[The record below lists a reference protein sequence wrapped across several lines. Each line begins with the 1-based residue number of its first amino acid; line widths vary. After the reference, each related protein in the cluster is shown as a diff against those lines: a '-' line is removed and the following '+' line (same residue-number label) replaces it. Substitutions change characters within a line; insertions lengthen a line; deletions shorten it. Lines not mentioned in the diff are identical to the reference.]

1 MKGYIEQSHFDQEER
16 AFDLEQIHRYW
27 DIIKQRI
34 WVVITT
40 FIIIFVTGVIYT
52 FNKTPIY
59 QATTTIIID
68 SDIPQLTNID
78 NIANSYKSEEFFQT
92 QLEIINSRA
101 VAERTINSLLAT
113 ERNYLSGYEEK
124 PENSDLIKALISRIE
139 IETEKNTRLVKLSIK
154 NTDPKLAAAEVN
166 SLANNYINYNLE
178 DRKATSKDAFLWLTE
193 QLGILK
199 AKVEKSEMDLLK
211 YKESE
216 NIVSLEKRQVL
227 LEERIE
233 ETNENYMKAT
243 TNYMELQTMLSEIN
257 NLENVEQAESLPRI
271 LENPLIGQLKQT
283 HNDLQNQLAQI
294 SKKYKPNHPKIITL
308 KSQIN
313 NVQNRLRAEIEKTI
327 KSIEIEVK
335 MYKSNINTIKKNLS
349 SLKQQ
354 SMNLAKQAIK
364 YGVLKREA
372 ESNKNMFEVLLHR
385 LKETDISGKVTANNI
400 RIVDSALVPLDPV
413 VPNKKLY
420 LLATLLLA
428 VSTGVGLSLL
438 IDFMDN
444 TFKSE
449 SDLKHVLKET
459 SFGVVPYNKNSES
472 QNIDEFNSFSRSY
485 SEIRTNI
492 SFYQKEHMLKIAM
505 VTSSEQSEGKTTN
518 VLNISKAFAKTGH
531 NVLMIDAD
539 LFKPKLGSILQLNNN
554 EGISNYILNNKPL
567 DELIKYNVEKNLS
580 FLPAGL
586 IAPNSADLIGSEKFK
601 QIFDTLKGKFDIIIV
616 DSPPVN
622 ASIEVSILSTF
633 VDGVI
638 LTIKAHKTTKQ
649 NVRKALGNLKSKGV
663 NIVGTVL
670 TASKIGDKFSYYY
683 YQSTKDQ
690 EE

>member
-227 LEERIE
+227 LEERIV

-243 TNYMELQTMLSEIN
+243 TKYMELQTMLSEIN

-472 QNIDEFNSFSRSY
+472 QNIDEFNSFTRSY

-586 IAPNSADLIGSEKFK
+586 IAPNPADLIGSEKFK